1 MTWKCGEIRTVR
13 RTGVWASISS
23 DWLLHCSTDLGKQ
36 GVCCGDCFPPCLF
49 LSESGEPPTP
59 TVWTMQLSHINSCR
73 YFPLFVM
80 VAYAD
85 FREVLPSPLYSCF
98 VGHKLARPVHESSSL
113 DKSEK
118 EISSTASTQGNRITS
133 GGG

>member
-80 VAYAD
+80 R
-85 FREVLPSPLYSCF
+85 FLPFLNVCYSNC
-98 VGHKLARPVHESSSL
+98 HSQLSNLQAWL
-113 DKSEK
+113 
-118 EISSTASTQGNRITS
+118 
-133 GGG
+133 